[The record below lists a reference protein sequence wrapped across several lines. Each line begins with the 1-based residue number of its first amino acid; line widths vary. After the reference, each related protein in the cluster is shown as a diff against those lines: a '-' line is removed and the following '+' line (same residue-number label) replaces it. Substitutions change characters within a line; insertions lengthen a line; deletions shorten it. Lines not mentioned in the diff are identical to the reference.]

1 MLFLDLIDILIIGL
15 LCNKKFFNFS
25 QNKNKR
31 NSMQTIDSFLNMTN
45 SNYIPNIIKPDIVFN
60 LSNGIGSDIIYLPEA
75 GNLSDFFFSQKLN
88 NMVRTEQI
96 IIPPRMLLS
105 GETIINTKYYED
117 LRKTLKGFV
126 YSKIVT
132 KLKDKKRSR
141 YFDTTPLV
149 GKMVSISNKK
159 TVLNVYNEF
168 FQKVFSIYTDFD
180 NSIENKDKINSILY
194 SFTRV
199 NK

>member
-1 MLFLDLIDILIIGL
+1 
-15 LCNKKFFNFS
+15 
-25 QNKNKR
+25 
-31 NSMQTIDSFLNMTN
+31 MQTLDSFLNMTN
-45 SNYIPNIIKPDIVFN
+45 SNYIPNVIKPDIVFN
-60 LSNGIGSDIIYLPEA
+60 LSNGIGSDIIYLPES

-117 LRKTLKGFV
+117 LRKNLKGFV

-180 NSIENKDKINSILY
+180 NSILSTLNLIQLGIVLIQLGAILQVVQALTINKDMLILLQII
-194 SFTRV
+194 T
-199 NK
+199 

>member
-1 MLFLDLIDILIIGL
+1 
-15 LCNKKFFNFS
+15 
-25 QNKNKR
+25 
-31 NSMQTIDSFLNMTN
+31 MQTLDSFLNMTN
-45 SNYIPNIIKPDIVFN
+45 SNYIPNVIKPDIVFN
-60 LSNGIGSDIIYLPEA
+60 LSNGIGSDIIYLPES

-117 LRKTLKGFV
+117 LRKNLKGFV

-168 FQKVFSIYTDFD
+168 FQKVATKYNYQVSDLSKDYYYLDT
-180 NSIENKDKINSILY
+180 NIED
-194 SFTRV
+194 
-199 NK
+199 